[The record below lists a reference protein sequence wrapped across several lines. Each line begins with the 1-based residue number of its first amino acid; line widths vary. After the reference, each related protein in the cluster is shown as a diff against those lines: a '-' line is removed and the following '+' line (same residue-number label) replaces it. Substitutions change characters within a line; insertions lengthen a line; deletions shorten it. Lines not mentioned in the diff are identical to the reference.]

1 MSDYIYTV
9 YGDVPELIE
18 RETNKI
24 IEAYLKGEPKDDFNF
39 TKYNLYETHFNQIIE
54 EAMTLPFFSD
64 KKVVLVQ
71 NAYIF
76 TGEKVAKEQQPNMD
90 SIFLFYT
97 SPSHRD

>member
-71 NAYIF
+71 NAYILLV
-76 TGEKVAKEQQPNMD
+76 KKLQKSNNPIWIV
-90 SIFLFYT
+90 
-97 SPSHRD
+97 